1 MNNRGEAKRILKL
14 YGKAEYAA
22 RVEYVNSFMDKSKSN
37 NYGISWKYLTKRGLA
52 ITAMLVL
59 LFAMTVVVV
68 SAFGFHV
75 PGFNLTEYNDHTE
88 IMRNEED
95 VVTDETR
102 LYEPTYVPKG
112 YKLVQSEDFMGCSLE
127 NEYKNKAG
135 YYLHIDQT
143 IADYFAGNFNN
154 EDCTRGELEINGT
167 KVMAY
172 YYNRGGAQY
181 VMTMKGT
188 VIVVDGLITD
198 EEFKKIIRG
207 LK

>member
-1 MNNRGEAKRILKL
+1 
-14 YGKAEYAA
+14 
-22 RVEYVNSFMDKSKSN
+22 MDKSKSN

-112 YKLVQSEDFMGCSLE
+112 YKLVTTNSFMDCGE
-127 NEYKNKAG
+127 NRVYKNKKGELLYIEQA
-135 YYLHIDQT
+135 L
-143 IADYFAGNFNN
+143 ADNYAGNFNN
-154 EDCTRGELEINGT
+154 EDCTRGEVQIDEISA
-167 KVMAY
+167 VAY
-172 YYNRGGAQY
+172 YYGNGESQY
-181 VMTMKGT
+181 VMTKKGT
-188 VIVVDGLITD
+188 VIVIDGTITND
-198 EEFKKIIRG
+198 ECKRIVRG